1 MTTRRRWKRTT
12 GRIVTF
18 VFLMLFVGW
27 IAIEASQWLFRM
39 RAEALLADIKT
50 LTLNRS
56 SWSDA
61 QKLMTRW
68 GRWGEWYGN
77 CDAEDCSYSIQI
89 SHLSLFYPG
98 FVFEPGP
105 HIGTRVLELV
115 GLRSAGVTAS
125 FRVAHGTVISKGFG
139 IDVAL
144 PVRQWIT
151 PEGGFWL
158 TSKVGGTYWPSL
170 DAAFLESVRQTY
182 SNAYALARHPNRAII
197 QRRIQLLASFTP
209 EESPEEQSALTDFQF
224 DCITRLTACS
234 SRTELLP
241 RAEEEFKAD
250 FRAERK

>member
-1 MTTRRRWKRTT
+1 
-12 GRIVTF
+12 
-18 VFLMLFVGW
+18 MLFVGW

-68 GRWGEWYGN
+68 GTWGEWYGN

-89 SHLSLFYPG
+89 GHLSLFYPG
-98 FVFEPGP
+98 FVSEPGP

-125 FRVAHGTVISKGFG
+125 FRVAHGTVISKEFG

-144 PVRQWIT
+144 PVRRWIT

-158 TSKVGGTYWPSL
+158 TSKAGGTYWPSL
-170 DAAFLESVRQTY
+170 DASFLGSVTQTY
-182 SNAYALARHPNRAII
+182 RNAYALERHPNRAII

-209 EESPEEQSALTDFQF
+209 EESPEEQAALTDFRF

-234 SRTELLP
+234 SRAELLP

-250 FRAERK
+250 FGAER